1 LAPLKLRDR
10 DAVVTEEGL
19 IFRVFGYTH
28 PRNAYI
34 CDVEY
39 APDAIF
45 KSDNPK
51 ALRNDGSRVFYK
63 FYEDEGWKFVK
74 SSFPRYMIL
83 HRMLGKKVLGVNDR
97 DISEVRKPEAKLK
110 RLFDAERK
118 DDLVEAMKD
127 TVEFTMSH
135 SGLTLADFGVFGSML
150 HGFHHPRF
158 SDIDLVVYGRE
169 KAAKLRKVLK
179 DIYSDRSSPLRNE
192 FEADADQVF
201 KGKQWRF
208 KNLSPQEFVWH
219 QRRKLIYALFKSQKD
234 GRVIKTEFEPVKEW
248 SEIKNE
254 YSSRARIVQQGWVKM
269 LARITEDVD
278 APFMPSIYGVEPLEI
293 LEGSREAVIAERIVS
308 YMEEFRMQAVRGET
322 VYVEGNFERVTLP
335 SDGFFQVVLTYCPR
349 YYEQVV
355 KSTDAK

>member
-10 DAVVTEEGL
+10 DAIVTKEGL

-39 APDAIF
+39 APDTIF

-51 ALRNDGSRVFYK
+51 ALRNDGNRVFYK

-74 SSFPRYMIL
+74 SSFPQYMIL
-83 HRMLGKKVLGVNDR
+83 HRMLGKKVLGVNNR
-97 DISEVRKPEAKLK
+97 DILEVRKPEAKLN
-110 RLFDAERK
+110 RLFETEPK

-127 TVEFTMSH
+127 TVKFTMHH

-158 SDIDLVVYGRE
+158 SDIDLIVYGRE
-169 KAAKLRKVLK
+169 KAAKLREALN
-179 DIYSDRSSPLRNE
+179 DLYGDRSSPLKNE
-192 FEADADQVF
+192 FGTGQVLT
-201 KGKQWRF
+201 GKQWRF

-219 QRRKLIYALFKSQKD
+219 QRRKLIYAQFKGQKD

-248 SEIKNE
+248 REIKNE
-254 YSSRARIVQQGWVKM
+254 YYSGAKIVQQGWVKT

-278 APFMPSIYGVEPLEI
+278 APFMPSIYGIEPSKI
-293 LEGSREAVIAERIVS
+293 LEGSREAINARRIVS
-308 YMEEFRMQAVRGET
+308 YMEEFRMQALKGET
-322 VYVEGNFERVTLP
+322 VYVEGNLESVTIH
-335 SDGFFQVVLTYCPR
+335 SGGFFQIALTYCPR
-349 YYEQVV
+349 YYEQVL
-355 KSTDAK
+355 KSIDAK